1 MKLRHRSVFEKVS
14 LLVKMFCCAQTSNET
29 FNEQNEHHL
38 RRSLKTLINYAQS
51 DEDMSNTTFPVQ
63 VRELSLNLHRI
74 LLDTVK
80 MKEFKD
86 VRSAMRLWKGFFT
99 VSVD

>member
-1 MKLRHRSVFEKVS
+1 MTIFLVDVFI
-14 LLVKMFCCAQTSNET
+14 CCSPQASNET

-86 VRSAMRLWKGFFT
+86 VRAESGKSL
-99 VSVD
+99 SVLAP